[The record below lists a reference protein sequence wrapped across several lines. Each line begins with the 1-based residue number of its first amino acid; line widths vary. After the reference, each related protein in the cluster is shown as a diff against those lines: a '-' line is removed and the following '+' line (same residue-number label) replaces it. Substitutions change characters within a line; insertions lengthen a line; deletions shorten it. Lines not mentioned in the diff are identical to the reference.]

1 MCPPQRFLAKP
12 LEPRTSTS
20 CKAVPSEEY
29 SANLFHKTDISK
41 DLLTL
46 IMVSMYAV
54 GIVVTVFLLTATAF
68 NIQQS
73 QKSALRSNAFKITMK
88 GKGGKIPINQRG
100 EYLKQQRM
108 MESKNQMEKEK
119 PDGVPVFKV
128 YVRPKVGGLW
138 IPCGDLAGDKRA
150 TSLVNAWMSGFLTDL
165 YRGQLDQGIARSIFS
180 QEDSFA
186 MNIIENY
193 KPFRKY
199 TKSDLQFGYKI
210 DFPGLEEKMGE
221 QKITAISQGMEKN
234 WFDVAKE
241 GFAKIISGDAM
252 KETRE

>member
-1 MCPPQRFLAKP
+1 MMAFSNAMCVMF
-12 LEPRTSTS
+12 
-20 CKAVPSEEY
+20 AV
-29 SANLFHKTDISK
+29 
-41 DLLTL
+41 LLCS
-46 IMVSMYAV
+46 VA
-54 GIVVTVFLLTATAF
+54 AF
-68 NIQQS
+68 NIKSS
-73 QKSALRSNAFKITMK
+73 QRTAATVRSNVGLLTMK

-150 TSLVNAWMSGFLTDL
+150 TSLVNAWMSGFLTDV

-199 TKSDLQFGYKI
+199 TKNDLQFGYKI

-221 QKITAISQGMEKN
+221 QKITAITTDMNKS
-234 WFDVAKE
+234 WLDVAKE
-241 GFAKIISGDAM
+241 GFSKIISGDAM
-252 KETRE
+252 KATRISE